1 MKVQAN
7 KRREKSFDLED
18 LDLAKNEKVFFGKIK
33 IIAVV
38 LVVLLVLAIGA
49 YTGVYLYATSP
60 VNITANKEVTFVVNK
75 GEGMNTVLE
84 RLEKEGLIRSA
95 FLAKVFLKS
104 SKIETFYAGEYTL
117 STSYDLQ
124 TIVYTLSGI
133 SNAKGETIT
142 VKFVEGKKLT
152 YYAQVISDNFGYS
165 YDDVI
170 AQMNDKEYHQRL
182 VNTYWWITDDIL
194 NDSLYYPLEGYLFPD
209 TYEFNKN
216 ASIRDI
222 LNTMIKKMD
231 SVLNEYKDEINSS
244 SYGVHGLLTM
254 ASMVEL
260 EAVSAEDRALT
271 AGVFYNRLAKG
282 WSLGSDVT
290 TYYDVKKD
298 ITESL
303 TMSDLAAC
311 HGYNTRSGS
320 CASSLPIGPIACV
333 SLSSIKAAIEPTDT
347 KNMYFVADVNNK
359 LYFAETEA
367 GHQANIRMLKS
378 QGLWPE

>member
-1 MKVQAN
+1 MKKN
-7 KRREKSFDLED
+7 NTKKDDTNIFES
-18 LDLAKNEKVFFGKIK
+18 LDKMDKKIDSSIK
-33 IIAVV
+33 TISIILVCV
-38 LVVLLVLAIGA
+38 LVGIALLVGGLYA
-49 YTGVYLYATSP
+49 YTTMP
-60 VNITANKEVTFVVNK
+60 VDVSSEDKVTFVVNQ
-75 GEGMNTVLE
+75 GESVYKVLD
-84 RLEKEGLIRSA
+84 RLDKENLIRSSN
-95 FLAKVFLKS
+95 LAKIYVKTFD
-104 SKIETFYAGEYTL
+104 INNFYAGEYELSKSYPLDMTL
-117 STSYDLQ
+117 SILC
-124 TIVYTLSGI
+124 GI
-133 SNAKGETIT
+133 SNAKQDVIN
-142 VKFVEGKKLT
+142 VQFLEGKRLT
-152 YYAQVISDNFGYS
+152 SYVKTISDKFGYS
-165 YDDVI
+165 EEEILSV
-170 AQMNDKEYHQRL
+170 MNDKEYLTTL
-182 VNTYWWITDDIL
+182 VDKYWFISEDIL
-194 NDSLYYPLEGYLFPD
+194 NSKLYYPLEGYLFPD

-216 ASIRDI
+216 AQIKDI
-222 LNTMIKKMD
+222 IETMLKGMD
-231 SVLNEYKDEINSS
+231 NVLTPYKDDIKVSP
-244 SYGVHGLLTM
+244 YGVHGLLTL